1 MSPLFII
8 CGAMGALASLVAL
21 FICTARRIPAK
32 KSMLCVKGFSIIYVL
47 GALFSGDSLYAF
59 LALFGI
65 VGFFV
70 SLIALIVTIVMRTS
84 KKKPLILMV
93 LFFVFVIMVGMITPA
108 SSEVDDAPVTE
119 IEHPV
124 DVYAEAEERPEIS
137 ECVHE
142 WLPATCTT
150 SMICSKCGAAN
161 GEPLG
166 HSWNT
171 VSRDEPT
178 EESYGTEHME
188 CTACGEKKTRTI
200 PKLKHIVTFEEIY
213 RAYKKN
219 ELTADDEYK
228 DNRYEI
234 TAKIEGISSDG
245 LLNWSGGAT
254 LTFSKRVDN
263 TIVYL
268 LAEFEKDQETALKK
282 VSVGDT
288 VTFEGT
294 CLSYGFWEDCE
305 IR

>member
-1 MSPLFII
+1 MAPIFII

-21 FICTARRIPAK
+21 FICAVRRIPAK
-32 KSMLCVKGFSIIYVL
+32 KSMLCVKGFSIIYIL
-47 GALFSGDSLYAF
+47 GSLLSGDSLYAF
-59 LALFGI
+59 LGLFGI

-70 SLIALIVTIVMRTS
+70 SLIALIVTIVMRIS

-93 LFFVFVIMVGMITPA
+93 LFFVFVIMILEITPA
-108 SSEVDDAPVTE
+108 SSEVDDT
-119 IEHPV
+119 PV

-150 SMICSKCGAAN
+150 SMICSKCGAEN

-178 EESYGTEHME
+178 EESYGTEYME
-188 CTACGEKKTRTI
+188 CTICGEKTTRTI

-213 RAYKKN
+213 KAYKKN

-234 TAKIEGISSDG
+234 TAKIEGINSDG
-245 LLNWSGGAT
+245 LFNWSGGAT
-254 LTFSKRVDN
+254 LTLSKRVDN
-263 TIVYL
+263 TIVYFY
-268 LAEFEKDQETALKK
+268 AEFEKDQEEALKR

-294 CLSYGFWEDCE
+294 CLSYGTWIDCE